1 MGSYSPLCDH
11 CSQIYFPALSCPTGY
26 EIASALEALKL
37 NDPVPKLLPFRKR
50 YDAKAAVEPNRVS
63 LGSLRQIQES
73 SASCPLCML
82 VYDVIAKD
90 GKTVLAPG
98 WEDFMVQANPDT
110 YQGVVTNSP
119 MDVGG
124 RADGSCFI
132 LRRLS
137 LTVES
142 ADEQFQAFFDHIAQP
157 CSVGT
162 MSGTDFP
169 FELPTPYHDM
179 YFAGRKRPP
188 MINLDWLRSWSQIC
202 DEEHQETC
210 KLSDDQSQDFSMSL
224 IRLLDVHHHCIRTFV
239 NVNPAKIRYIA
250 LSYVWG
256 GPQPLNLLKSN
267 AKQRE
272 CEGSLLKVVL
282 PQTISDSIEVT
293 RKLDVGFIWIDAL
306 CIIQDDDHDKIEQID
321 SMSMIYR
328 SATLT
333 IIAACGGDCH
343 AGLAGLRAGTREFE
357 QKEVVVIPPSDKYPG
372 MSLLSTCKSSRPS
385 LGRWSNKED
394 NIDVSVW
401 NSRGWTMQERMLSR
415 RNLIFTEAQVVW
427 ACDGAVFCE
436 ESYFEHPQLRG
447 DPSRDRPLGETPLR
461 NVAFPS
467 WSWLGW
473 KGLAMAKVWVGS
485 DRLDTAHCRE
495 TAQVVPFF
503 HSSRPLKLHH
513 VDNKRQHD
521 DNYLLA
527 DLRKRSRKA
536 SLIPWKLYDNAAV
549 TVKDIMSELPDLT
562 EVRLRELPEK
572 SLILFWASK
581 ARFDVDIRSSELK
594 YENNL
599 DILNASGETV
609 GCVRRTETPQWSPTG
624 KENVLSCEFIAIARR
639 CIGEFPEFPPQVLAL
654 QVVWEDS
661 IAYRISIAEIDER
674 AWLDAK
680 PQWKLIAMM

>member
-1 MGSYSPLCDH
+1 
-11 CSQIYFPALSCPTGY
+11 
-26 EIASALEALKL
+26 
-37 NDPVPKLLPFRKR
+37 
-50 YDAKAAVEPNRVS
+50 
-63 LGSLRQIQES
+63 
-73 SASCPLCML
+73 
-82 VYDVIAKD
+82 
-90 GKTVLAPG
+90 
-98 WEDFMVQANPDT
+98 
-110 YQGVVTNSP
+110 

-188 MINLDWLRSWSQIC
+188 MIDLDWLRSWFQIC

-210 KLSDDQSQDFSMSL
+210 KLSEDQSRDFSMSL
-224 IRLLDVHHHCIRTFV
+224 IRLVDVHHHCVRTFV

-267 AKQRE
+267 AEHLE
-272 CEGSLLKVVL
+272 CEGSLLEVVI
-282 PQTISDSIEVT
+282 PQTISDAIEVT

-333 IIAACGGDCH
+333 IIAACGGDCN

-357 QKEVVVIPPSDKYPG
+357 QREVVVIPPSDKHPG

-436 ESYFEHPQLRG
+436 ESYFEHPQLHD
-447 DPSRDRPLGETPLR
+447 DPSRDRPLGETPLRWGFFGDTPSPAIMQSIDGAVLTTSQRRFWHMFKLLVCMFTTRSFTYDGDALGGFSGITDALSRLSGEKFLWGHPLSQFALSLSWVFTSHGNPRRRTELTTFPTTNMKR

-485 DRLDTAHCRE
+485 DRLDTE

-536 SLIPWKLYDNAAV
+536 SLVPWKLYDNAAV
-549 TVKDIMSELPDLT
+549 TLQDIMSELPDLT
-562 EVRLRELPEK
+562 EVRLRELPEN

-581 ARFDVDIRSSELK
+581 AHFDVNIRSSELK

-624 KENVLSCEFIAIARR
+624 NGNVLSCEFIAIARR
-639 CIGEFPEFPPQVLAL
+639 CIAEFPGFPPQVLAL

-674 AWLDAK
+674 AWLDTN